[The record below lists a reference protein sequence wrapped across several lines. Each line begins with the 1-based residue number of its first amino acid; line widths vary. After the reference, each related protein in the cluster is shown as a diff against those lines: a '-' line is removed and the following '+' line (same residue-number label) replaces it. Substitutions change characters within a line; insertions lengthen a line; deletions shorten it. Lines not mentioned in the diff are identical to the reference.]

1 MPGRQRVSLA
11 FVWGG
16 DIVKELKEYNDYVEI
31 VKRYLSQYGRMQ
43 GTAESMRMRAKTIRE
58 ELLEG
63 SDIAAPISKYGDQ
76 VGGGS
81 PELNTVEAA
90 ADRRAKKAKMAAW
103 CDAQADAIEHRLELV
118 DHALS
123 CLDEREQYLLR
134 GYYFEKKTWVELAM
148 DLYLSETWAR
158 KTGGRAVKTMAAIIF
173 GEDAVPEQMAFHL
186 KCGQDTPTS

>member
-1 MPGRQRVSLA
+1 MPGRRWVSLA

-16 DIVKELKEYNDYVEI
+16 DIVKERKGYNDYVEI
-31 VKRYLSQYGRMQ
+31 VKRYLSQYGRMR

-58 ELLEG
+58 ELSEG
-63 SDIAAPISKYGDQ
+63 FDIAAPISKYGDQ

-81 PELNTVEAA
+81 PELNTVETA
-90 ADRRAKKAKMAAW
+90 ADRRTKKAKMAAW
-103 CDAQADAIEHRLELV
+103 CEAQADVIEHRLELV
-118 DHALS
+118 DHALA

-173 GEDAVPEQMAFHL
+173 GEDAVPEQMACQCAL
-186 KCGQDTPTS
+186 L

>member
-1 MPGRQRVSLA
+1 MPGGQCVSLA

-16 DIVKELKEYNDYVEI
+16 DTVKELKEYNDYVEI

-58 ELLEG
+58 ELSG
-63 SDIAAPISKYGDQ
+63 GFDIAAPISKYGDQ

-123 CLDEREQYLLR
+123 CLDEREQYLVK
-134 GYYFEKKTWVELAM
+134 GYYFERKTWVELAI

-173 GEDAVPEQMAFHL
+173 GEDAVPEQMAFHFAVL
-186 KCGQDTPTS
+186 

>member
-1 MPGRQRVSLA
+1 M
-11 FVWGG
+11 
-16 DIVKELKEYNDYVEI
+16 KELKEYNDYVMI
-31 VKRYLSQYGRMQ
+31 TKQYLRQYNQLRF
-43 GTAESMRMRAKTIRE
+43 TAESKRIQAKDIRE
-58 ELLEG
+58 ELAG
-63 SDIAAPISKYGDQ
+63 SSDIAAPLAKYGDQ

-123 CLDEREQYLLR
+123 CLDEREQYLVK
-134 GYYFEKKTWVELAM
+134 GYYFERKTWVELAI

-173 GEDAVPEQMAFHL
+173 GEDAVPEQMAFHFAVL
-186 KCGQDTPTS
+186 

>member
-1 MPGRQRVSLA
+1 MMLLI
-11 FVWGG
+11 FVRGG
-16 DIVKELKEYNDYVEI
+16 DIVKELKEYNDYVET

-58 ELLEG
+58 ELSEG
-63 SDIAAPISKYGDQ
+63 FDIAAPISKYGDQ

-90 ADRRAKKAKMAAW
+90 ADRRAKMAAW

-173 GEDAVPEQMAFHL
+173 GEDAVPEQMAFHFAL
-186 KCGQDTPTS
+186 L

>member
-1 MPGRQRVSLA
+1 M
-11 FVWGG
+11 
-16 DIVKELKEYNDYVEI
+16 KELKEYNGYVEI

-43 GTAESMRMRAKTIRE
+43 GTAESMRMWAKTIRE
-58 ELLEG
+58 ELSEG

-76 VGGGS
+76 AGGGGS

-90 ADRRAKKAKMAAW
+90 ADRRMKKTKMAAW

-123 CLDEREQYLLR
+123 CLDEREQYLVR
-134 GYYFEKKTWVELAM
+134 GYYFERKTWVELAM
-148 DLYLSETWAR
+148 DLHLSETWAR

-173 GEDAVPEQMAFHL
+173 GEDAVPEQMAFHFAVL
-186 KCGQDTPTS
+186 